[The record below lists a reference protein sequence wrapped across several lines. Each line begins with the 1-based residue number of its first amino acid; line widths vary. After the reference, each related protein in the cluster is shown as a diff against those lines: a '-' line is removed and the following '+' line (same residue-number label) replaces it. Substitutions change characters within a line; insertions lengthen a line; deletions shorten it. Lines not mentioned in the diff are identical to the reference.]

1 MLTGLQW
8 YIVALVLA
16 GVLALFAVIAPRK
29 RVLKGAALVCT
40 ALFLPMSYLAANDLL
55 SRPKPMEIEI
65 ARAQLDEAVVT
76 ASLMREDEAIY
87 LWLQVPDVKEP
98 RAYQLPW
105 NEEMAVELHKAQRE
119 AEAEG
124 TDVQMQLPNGES
136 EGDETPVFQAAT
148 PVPPPPKQSE

>member
-16 GVLALFAVIAPRK
+16 GLLALFAVLAPRK
-29 RVLKGAALVCT
+29 RLLKGAALVCT
-40 ALFLPMSYLAANDLL
+40 ALFLPISYLAANDLL

-65 ARAQLDEAVVT
+65 ARAQLDDAVVT

-87 LWLQVPDVKEP
+87 LWLQMPDVKEP

-105 NEEMAVELHKAQRE
+105 SEEMAVELHRAQRE
-119 AEAEG
+119 AEVQG
-124 TDVQMQLPNGES
+124 TEVQMQLPDGETQ
-136 EGDETPVFQAAT
+136 DDDTPVFEAAT
-148 PVPPPPKQSE
+148 PVPPPPKQTE